1 MNPSEPSANSDPA
14 DLLAD
19 APGEPKWQEYSSGGR
34 LAERLSGTVAEQ
46 LAEAIEVRGI
56 ATLAVSGG
64 RTPIRFFVALSE
76 QEIAWDKVIV
86 TLVDERFVDTSS
98 PRSNAALV
106 IQRLLQRH
114 AADAA
119 FEPLYE
125 PAANVEAA
133 AAIASRRLAGLPQP
147 FDVVMLGMGTDGHTA
162 SFFPNGDRLDEALDP
177 KGEARIVSMNAPDA
191 GEPRLTWTLTALA
204 DARAVHLHIEGVEKK
219 TVLLDAL
226 SDKESPYPVRAI
238 FNHAKTTISIWY
250 APAEG

>member
-1 MNPSEPSANSDPA
+1 MNPSDPPAQRDPSDF
-14 DLLAD
+14 LAD

-46 LAEAIEVRGI
+46 LSNAIEARGV

-64 RTPIRFFVALSE
+64 RTPIPVFVALSE
-76 QEIAWDKVIV
+76 QDIAWDKVIV

-114 AADAA
+114 AANAA
-119 FEPLYE
+119 FESLYE
-125 PAANVEAA
+125 PVADAAMSAEV
-133 AAIASRRLAGLPQP
+133 ASRRLANLPQP

-162 SFFPNGDRLDEALDP
+162 SFFPKGDRLDEALDP
-177 KGEARIVSMNAPDA
+177 KGEPRIVSMDAPDA
-191 GEPRLTWTLTALA
+191 GEPRLTWTLPALVNG
-204 DARAVHLHIEGVEKK
+204 RFIHLHIEGVEKK
-219 TVLLDAL
+219 NVLFDAL
-226 SDKESPYPVRAI
+226 SDKESPYPIRAI